1 HAHYY
6 PPALYELLARVAGVQ
21 RSRGTQPTRGF
32 SLHVSLDEQLELM
45 TLAGIDCMVLSLGNT
60 PPYFE
65 DRKVA
70 AAVAEGA
77 NDLYVDLHTR
87 HPSRFNAFVGVPL
100 PHVDAA
106 LQELDRGL
114 NLPGVVGIGLG
125 CSVLGRPLDD

>member
-1 HAHYY
+1 
-6 PPALYELLARVAGVQ
+6 
-21 RSRGTQPTRGF
+21 
-32 SLHVSLDEQLELM
+32 M
-45 TLAGIDCMVLSLGNT
+45 TLAGHRPHGAVAGQYATVLRGS
-60 PPYFE
+60 
-65 DRKVA
+65 KVA

-106 LQELDRGL
+106 LRELDRGL

-125 CSVLGRPLDD
+125 CSVLGRPLDDPVFDPFFEELIVARHPYSFIPWELAAD